1 MLAQPGDN
9 MLKGSQTPGAG
20 HLNPSFLWARTS
32 GMLHHELTRSNT
44 STTLPSVLDHDAL
57 NRAIWSLANSGP
69 DKSLNAG
76 NLVPNGLDGKALE
89 RTDAH
94 GCCVGLATFGPKVG
108 HVSLGLPRF
117 PQCSRLSRA
126 KTPLDRRVRVCLETP
141 TPHRGQHQNAR
152 CLGMGTRTGPR
163 NLPGSCHQYAQYLT

>member
-1 MLAQPGDN
+1 
-9 MLKGSQTPGAG
+9 
-20 HLNPSFLWARTS
+20 
-32 GMLHHELTRSNT
+32 MLHHELTRSNT
-44 STTLPSVLDHDAL
+44 STTSATLPSVLDHDAL

-94 GCCVGLATFGPKVG
+94 GCCMGLATFGPKVG

-117 PQCSRLSRA
+117 PGDLALMFR
-126 KTPLDRRVRVCLETP
+126 KPMFTP
-141 TPHRGQHQNAR
+141 
-152 CLGMGTRTGPR
+152 
-163 NLPGSCHQYAQYLT
+163 

>member
-9 MLKGSQTPGAG
+9 MLKGSQTPSAG
-20 HLNPSFLWARTS
+20 HRNPSLLWARTF

-44 STTLPSVLDHDAL
+44 STTSATLPSVLDHDAL

-69 DKSLNAG
+69 DKGLNAG
-76 NLVPNGLDGKALE
+76 NLAPNGLDSKALE

-94 GCCVGLATFGPKVG
+94 GCCMGLATFGPNVG

-117 PQCSRLSRA
+117 LGDLALMLRKPMF
-126 KTPLDRRVRVCLETP
+126 TPESGKDPLGQEGARVLGDANPTEGATP
-141 TPHRGQHQNAR
+141 E
-152 CLGMGTRTGPR
+152 CEMLGDG
-163 NLPGSCHQYAQYLT
+163 H